1 MNTVGKDELLDRLH
15 RVYTAV
21 DAAVEGDLSKFPP
34 KMMADEYQFAL
45 YQDFLGGLTEHQL
58 SNLAHTVIHNIANLR
73 DHLRRWA
80 GNNGQDPKDID
91 KTVAGSEALQVII
104 DLSNNDKHGYPPRD
118 GCHSKKFPRLAEVKR
133 VLRISTGPEAG
144 SGVAIVFTPS
154 GPKQITSGG
163 GFSQVVVT
171 GSVVDR
177 SGALLGDLYDL
188 GNEALKAWVQQLEA
202 FGILT

>member
-1 MNTVGKDELLDRLH
+1 MGKDELLDRLH
-15 RVYTAV
+15 RVYAAV
-21 DAAVEGDLSKFPP
+21 EAAVEGDLSKFPP
-34 KMMADEYQFAL
+34 KVIADEHQFGV
-45 YQDFLGGLTEHQL
+45 YQDFLGGLTEPQL
-58 SNLAHTVIHNIANLR
+58 SNLAHTIIHNIANLR

-80 GNNGQDPKDID
+80 GRNGQDPKGID
-91 KTVAGSEALQVII
+91 KTVAGSVALQVII

-118 GCHSKKFPRLAEVKR
+118 GGLSKKSPKLAEVKR
-133 VLRISTGPEAG
+133 VLRISTGPGPG

-171 GSVVDR
+171 GSVVDGN
-177 SGALLGDLYDL
+177 GASLGDLYDL
-188 GNEALKAWVQQLEA
+188 GNEALKAWEQQLEA